1 MGSRGA
7 RSNAGWSGG
16 GNENPGIQS
25 TTSLVS
31 ERERKQKEVDDTL
44 AVLRDIYE
52 EYGVNVADVQLAT
65 MTNNL
70 VMAYY
75 DSGDNLAVNNTY
87 FDDKKMAKA
96 YATAVKEGYHP
107 NNGNKTAMQ
116 AVVAHELGHTLTARA
131 AGGFENI
138 NRFSDKIVTEAAR
151 TQRYKN
157 PASFASKISGYAR
170 SSPAEAIAEAYSDV
184 YCNGNKANSSS
195 RAIVDTLN
203 KYLKG
208 GKK

>member
-116 AVVAHELGHTLTARA
+116 RWL
-131 AGGFENI
+131 
-138 NRFSDKIVTEAAR
+138 R
-151 TQRYKN
+151 TSWGTR
-157 PASFASKISGYAR
+157 
-170 SSPAEAIAEAYSDV
+170 
-184 YCNGNKANSSS
+184 
-195 RAIVDTLN
+195 
-203 KYLKG
+203 
-208 GKK
+208 

>member
-1 MGSRGA
+1 M
-7 RSNAGWSGG
+7 
-16 GNENPGIQS
+16 
-25 TTSLVS
+25 VS

-44 AVLRDIYE
+44 TVLRDIYE